1 MFRVDARKPVHF
13 CDGLTRRD
21 FLHAGSLTALGLGLP
36 AMQGLAKPGRGAG
49 SRHQLHPAIP
59 GRRPVAARHLG
70 HEARCSRGDPR
81 AVPADRDQGAR
92 GPGLGDLPQAGHDDG
107 QGGVGPLGLSHG
119 GGRPRHRAP
128 DDADRATLHR
138 RDRPSAVWLGTRQA
152 EGSRQDTPP
161 YVLLPK
167 PIGPTGGNLPHGHAA
182 GYLGKTFD
190 PFILNADP
198 NDKAFKVPDLLP
210 PDYVTAVSESR
221 RRSLRSAIDGAVGA
235 FESSADARLLDAN
248 FEGAFKLMSSPK
260 AREAF
265 DIAAEPDSVRDR
277 YGRTRFGQSCLL
289 ARRLVER
296 GVRFVTV
303 NMFETVFN
311 EITWDI
317 HGSAP
322 FSPIECY
329 KNEVGPN
336 FDNAYTAL
344 LEDLEAP
351 GDARDH
357 DGAGVRRVRRHPQD
371 QSGRRPR
378 PSPGLLDGPLRR
390 RIPSRAGASSA
401 PPTRSA
407 TPPRIDRSPPPRSPR
422 PSITASGS
430 TSRPSCPAPRAVR
443 SASSTTASSRSR
455 NCSDT
460 RVRSSTRIARNVAD
474 ERRQEFPIRLRFDDR
489 MSLMVP
495 SSSRRSAIRTV
506 LPNR

>member
-1 MFRVDARKPVHF
+1 M
-13 CDGLTRRD
+13 
-21 FLHAGSLTALGLGLP
+21 
-36 AMQGLAKPGRGAG
+36 LAKLKG
-49 SRHQLHPAIP
+49 SRH
-59 GRRPVAARHLG
+59 
-70 HEARCSRGDPR
+70 
-81 AVPADRDQGAR
+81 
-92 GPGLGDLPQAGHDDG
+92 
-107 QGGVGPLGLSHG
+107 
-119 GGRPRHRAP
+119 
-128 DDADRATLHR
+128 
-138 RDRPSAVWLGTRQA
+138 
-152 EGSRQDTPP
+152 DTPP

-182 GYLGKTFD
+182 GYLGKTYD

-210 PDYVTAVSESR
+210 PDYVTAVRESR

-248 FEGAFKLMSSPK
+248 FEGAFRLMSSPQ

-265 DIAAEPDSVRDR
+265 DIAAEPAAVRDR

-344 LEDLEAP
+344 LEDLE
-351 GDARDH
+351 
-357 DGAGVRRVRRHPQD
+357 RRGMLETTMVLAFGEFGRTPED
-371 QSGRRPR
+371 QPGRRPR
-378 PSPGLLDGPLRR
+378 PSPGLLDRALRR
-390 RIPSRAGASSA
+390 RSDPGRARRRGLRRDRLRPQGPAGHHRRDRRDRLPGPRHRPRHRAARPPEPPA
-401 PPTRSA
+401 PPRRPRRRTDRG
-407 TPPRIDRSPPPRSPR
+407 TLLKRVPPRIRIRQE
-422 PSITASGS
+422 I
-430 TSRPSCPAPRAVR
+430 
-443 SASSTTASSRSR
+443 
-455 NCSDT
+455 DT
-460 RVRSSTRIARNVAD
+460 R
-474 ERRQEFPIRLRFDDR
+474 RLNHE
-489 MSLMVP
+489 
-495 SSSRRSAIRTV
+495 IHEITQG
-506 LPNR
+506 